1 MSNTSNKVCLIYQPL
16 GLGDIFWVQP
26 IVDTIIS
33 EGYTVYYPV
42 GKVYY
47 DIVSSYI
54 KKKNLIWIQET
65 DVFPLKEYYGQV
77 NVHQTED
84 ELYLPLSYADRYV
97 PKSSVMISKYY
108 FLNIPIKDYRKSFS
122 INRNYKREDKLIQTY
137 GLLDDYIIVNNSFGT
152 EAQQRDILIGGDTK
166 VHYMSIEQDKM
177 HGFHIFDWIM
187 ALENAKEIHTVE
199 TSLCYLIDKYCLSN
213 ELHMYEKRTSSQL
226 NTYYNN
232 VNLVYRN
239 PNWIYEN

>member
-1 MSNTSNKVCLIYQPL
+1 L

-33 EGYTVYYPV
+33 DGYIVYYPV
-42 GKVYY
+42 GDVYY

-54 KKKNLIWIQET
+54 IKKNLVWVRET
-65 DVFPLKEYYGQV
+65 DSFPLKEHYGRV
-77 NVHQTED
+77 NVYQNDT
-84 ELYLPLSYADRYV
+84 ELYVPLSYADRYY
-97 PKSSVMISKYY
+97 PESSVMISKYY
-108 FLNIPIKDYRKSFS
+108 LLSIPIRDYRKSFS
-122 INRNYKREDKLIQTY
+122 LKRNYERENKLMQTY
-137 GLLDDYIIVNNSFGT
+137 GLVEDYIIVNNSFGT
-152 EAQQRDILIGGDTK
+152 NSQQRDISIDSEYK
-166 VHYMSIEQDKM
+166 VHYMDINQDRSN
-177 HGFHIFDWIM
+177 GFHIFDWIM
-187 ALENAKEIHTVE
+187 ALENAKQIHTVE

-213 ELHMYEKRTSSQL
+213 EIHMYEKRTSSQP

>member
-1 MSNTSNKVCLIYQPL
+1 MSNTLNKTCLIYQPL
-16 GLGDIFWVQP
+16 GLGDILWVQP

-42 GKVYY
+42 GSVYY
-47 DIVSSYI
+47 DIISSYI
-54 KKKNLIWIQET
+54 KKKNLIWVRES
-65 DVFPLKEYYGQV
+65 DDFPLKQYYGQI
-77 NVHQTED
+77 NVHQNES

-97 PKSSVMISKYY
+97 PKASVMSSKYY
-108 FLNIPIKDYRKSFS
+108 FLSIPIKDYRKSFS
-122 INRNYKREDKLIQTY
+122 IKRNYERENKLMQTY
-137 GLLDDYIIVNNSFGT
+137 GLVDDYIIVNNSFGT
-152 EAQQRDILIGGDTK
+152 EAQQRDLEISSDLK
-166 VHYMSIEQDKM
+166 VHYMSIEQDRKNA
-177 HGFHIFDWIM
+177 FHIFDWIM

-199 TSLCYLIDKYCLSN
+199 TSLCYIIDKYCLNN
-213 ELHMYEKRTSSQL
+213 ELHMYEKRTSVQS